1 MSESIS
7 KKESETLS
15 RCIKIDDWIFEIKTV
30 RAIRAE
36 EYGQPYTAV
45 ANISFNGDSA
55 YVDGLMKNS
64 DVELTKDDFNAI
76 KGYIRQ
82 LGGNQ
87 LQFDRYKKKQ
97 TKAHSWQ
104 STADSWVFSHAESK
118 SQPEPEPE
126 PESQPQPLQLV
137 GVG

>member
-1 MSESIS
+1 MSEPMSE
-7 KKESETLS
+7 KELETLS
-15 RCIKIDDWIFEIKTV
+15 RCIKIGDWIFEIKTV

-36 EYGQPYTAV
+36 EYGQPYSAI

-64 DVELTKDDFNAI
+64 DVDLTKEDFSAI

-126 PESQPQPLQLV
+126 SQPQPLQLV